1 MATFIVGFISDLS
14 AIKDNIT
21 LRNNKLQASVRIKLV
36 NKFKHQLEEE
46 LPFQT
51 LVEKFPDFKGSVH
64 GFDFRPFNTITGLRV
79 EEDGQFDVIGQVV
92 ACDDLDNYDK
102 NGKAGKKKPL
112 TLIDV

>member
-21 LRNNKLQASVRIKLV
+21 LRML
-36 NKFKHQLEEE
+36 F
-46 LPFQT
+46 
-51 LVEKFPDFKGSVH
+51 
-64 GFDFRPFNTITGLRV
+64 
-79 EEDGQFDVIGQVV
+79 GQVV

-112 TLIDV
+112 TLIDVEGNELRCTLWGVFG